1 MFPDNISEILT
12 CDEYDEKDV
21 NGENCESD
29 EEEFWIDILE

>member
-1 MFPDNISEILT
+1 MFPDDISEILI
-12 CDEYDEKDV
+12 CDEYDEEDA